1 MQITFFR
8 QGHSNN
14 SSSSHSLIF
23 TRGDLPESNENS
35 DFGWQHFT
43 CSSKESK
50 LNYLLFSIRDQ
61 LSRAINFPYLGNI
74 NDYKDKEWS
83 SFISE
88 CKGSISKIENSIII
102 SWIRKYLG
110 IEVKKIEGYVDHQ
123 SQIYFPFDR
132 SGEKLHAEFARDF
145 INEFVNGNWYIFGGN
160 DNDMGSSD
168 SPTVDDSNLDE
179 KTAQYAKLWS
189 YLTDSGDHLCVKDE
203 LTGEYVLSNTGG
215 TYYNGAIVKV
225 KF

>member
-23 TRGDLPESNENS
+23 TRGDLPESDENS
-35 DFGWQHFT
+35 DFGWQYFT

-50 LNYLLFSIRDQ
+50 LNYLLFSVRDQ
-61 LSRAINFPYLGNI
+61 LSKIINFPYLNNI
-74 NDYKDKEWS
+74 DNYQDKEWS

-88 CKGSISKIENSIII
+88 CKGSISRIENSIII
-102 SWIRKYLG
+102 NWVRKYLG
-110 IEVKKIEGYVDHQ
+110 IEVEKIEGYVDHQ

-132 SGEKLHAEFARDF
+132 SGEKLHVDFARDF
-145 INEFVNGNWYIFGGN
+145 INEFVNGNWYVFGGN
-160 DNDMGSSD
+160 DNEEESYDT
-168 SPTVDDSNLDE
+168 PTVDDSNLDE

-215 TYYNGAIVKV
+215 YYNGAIVKV